1 MRIIDILNII
11 AKGEIPPRE
20 IRHNML
26 QDGYK
31 DLIYD
36 EDELEYRYKNHPI
49 EFWEISNHHLNDEV
63 EIIKE

>member
-11 AKGEIPPRE
+11 AKGKIPPRE
-20 IRHNML
+20 IRYNML

-36 EDELEYRYKNHPI
+36 EDELEYRYKNYP
-49 EFWEISNHHLNDEV
+49 
-63 EIIKE
+63 

>member
-20 IRHNML
+20 IRYNML

-31 DLIYD
+31 DLIYNQQILKEIEKYIATIHKD
-36 EDELEYRYKNHPI
+36 NEYSAK
-49 EFWEISNHHLNDEV
+49 
-63 EIIKE
+63 